1 MRPYY
6 VITELVMQNFNDIYN
21 NGLGGWGF
29 SFRRSQIFRFKK
41 YIEILKRYNIK
52 GNLLEIGCG
61 IGFFTNMLNNSLK
74 DINLVAVDISDIA
87 INKARI
93 KYPNII
99 FNVDSLPNLNFK
111 YNTFDCVMAIE
122 MLYYLDDTKK
132 LKSIDKIYNILGKNR
147 GGYILISVNIGEKP
161 YFKLHEIRNLVSS
174 KFNIIY
180 EDGLYIKTYYK
191 YIESPIWFILEMF
204 SSYKKIKIKDSDGV
218 LKKYTKNILNFSI
231 KNKFIFYTLGFLIR
245 KICVIVLYCMPI
257 FIIDKISK
265 FISKNEQSVYIC
277 LGARK

>member
-1 MRPYY
+1 M
-6 VITELVMQNFNDIYN
+6 
-21 NGLGGWGF
+21 
-29 SFRRSQIFRFKK
+29 
-41 YIEILKRYNIK
+41 
-52 GNLLEIGCG
+52 
-61 IGFFTNMLNNSLK
+61 
-74 DINLVAVDISDIA
+74 
-87 INKARI
+87 
-93 KYPNII
+93 
-99 FNVDSLPNLNFK
+99 
-111 YNTFDCVMAIE
+111 
-122 MLYYLDDTKK
+122 
-132 LKSIDKIYNILGKNR
+132 
-147 GGYILISVNIGEKP
+147 ISVNIGEKP

-204 SSYKKIKIKDSDGV
+204 SSYKKIKIKDSDDV